1 MSGTPLF
8 NGFDGNAAVRSE
20 IKKMLFALEWLIND
34 SMYKDHPEASQ
45 NAIDLL
51 KRWEWWDRSQ

>member
-1 MSGTPLF
+1 MTDAPLL
-8 NGFDGNAAVRSE
+8 AE
-20 IKKMLFALEWLIND
+20 IRKILFALEWLVKD

-51 KRWEWWDRSQ
+51 KRWEWWDRNP